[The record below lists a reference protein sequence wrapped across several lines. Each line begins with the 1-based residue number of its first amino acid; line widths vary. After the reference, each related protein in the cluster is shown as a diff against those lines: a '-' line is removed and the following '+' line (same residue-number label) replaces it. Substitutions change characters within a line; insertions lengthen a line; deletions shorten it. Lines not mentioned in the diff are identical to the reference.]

1 MSRSRPAIEIALDLK
16 AMPSLAKVVRRRPL
30 PPQVTPLI
38 RIAAGARE
46 QAQEFAVKYG
56 FTENYVREAC
66 IFFLHEAV
74 LFTGADSHRTLGL
87 DQNATPEE
95 IREHKR
101 WLLMWL
107 HPDRNDNRWETA
119 LFQRV
124 VRSAKAAVEP
134 RSVLSQSTP
143 VRKPRALGQRRKIRP
158 RRQARPASRL
168 KLHVPKSVKIAALLL
183 LFTGLILVQ
192 VTVFMGVL
200 YAQAWLRNVLWWL
213 NASPM

>member
-1 MSRSRPAIEIALDLK
+1 MSRTRPAIEIALDLK

-38 RIAAGARE
+38 RVAAGSQEEVR
-46 QAQEFAVKYG
+46 EFAAKYG
-56 FTENYVREAC
+56 FSENYIREAC

-74 LFTGADSHRTLGL
+74 LFTGADSLRTLGL
-87 DQNATPEE
+87 EHNASPED

-107 HPDRNDNRWETA
+107 HPDRNDNRWESA

-124 VRSAKAAVEP
+124 VRSAKAAAEP
-134 RSVLSQSTP
+134 RAAISQSAP
-143 VRKPRALGQRRKIRP
+143 LRKPRVLGQRRKIRP
-158 RRQARPASRL
+158 RRQTRPASSL
-168 KLHVPKSVKIAALLL
+168 KLYIPKSVKIAALLL

-192 VTVFMGVL
+192 VAVFME
-200 YAQAWLRNVLWWL
+200 
-213 NASPM
+213 